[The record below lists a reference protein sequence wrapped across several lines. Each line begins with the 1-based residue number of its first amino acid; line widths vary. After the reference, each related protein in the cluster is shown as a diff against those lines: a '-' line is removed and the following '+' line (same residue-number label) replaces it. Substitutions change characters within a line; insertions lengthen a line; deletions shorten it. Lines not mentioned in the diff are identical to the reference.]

1 MGAATTT
8 AERPEPT
15 LGTLPDPKLGFRETA
30 TRLVHIALL
39 VAPAFAAELAPEG
52 STLWRWAP
60 LLRTLWIGG
69 LLAFAALN
77 ADRLGVRR
85 PAVTYALVP
94 YVNLVAIP
102 LLAWRLVSMHDPY
115 WTGSLYPRRWQ
126 WWHRAGAILGAVL
139 AVGFVVEGVKDS
151 LARERSDG
159 YVVRSGDQ
167 LKGGLLEGL
176 PPTKSGFMGN
186 GTAAASDGEH
196 VWLAMHLS
204 TPTILLVGTD
214 VVTKLPTPALGLA
227 VAGDHLWAVGGG
239 PARSGSFDDTA
250 GWVARIA
257 KDTGKI
263 DGYLWLDDGSPTDAA
278 QVGSELWVSTSDG
291 SVWRLDP
298 RTSRWITRTVLP
310 ERSRKT
316 ANRLSGFAVTDD
328 LVWIGTDALY
338 GIDRDTGNI
347 ERRIEME
354 CCVVDV
360 GGLPDGTVVF
370 AQELRGDDLRGM
382 QRLAMLDVETGL
394 IRPVDL
400 PARSPAKVPS
410 IVGAG
415 LYLPHDDGTVSVLRA
430 ERIDDMTI
438 FTPEPDIG
446 GAGYV
451 VGAVEINGRVQGVR
465 ADGDRPSLVDL
476 GPLLDSFRPIRP

>member
-30 TRLVHIALL
+30 TRLAHIALL

-52 STLWRWAP
+52 SILWRWAP

-69 LLAFAALN
+69 LLAFAARN

-94 YVNLVAIP
+94 YVNLVATP

-115 WTGSLYPRRWQ
+115 WTGSVYPRRWQ
-126 WWHRAGAILGAVL
+126 RWHRAGAILGAVL
-139 AVGFVVEGVKDS
+139 AVGFVVDGVKDS
-151 LARERSDG
+151 LARDRSDG

-167 LKGGLLEGL
+167 LKGGLVDGP
-176 PPTKSGFMGN
+176 PPTTSHVDDSDDEV
-186 GTAAASDGEH
+186 ASDGEH
-196 VWLAMHLS
+196 VWLGWELES
-204 TPTILLVGTD
+204 SRVQLVGTD
-214 VVTKLPTPALGLA
+214 VVTHLPSPALGLA
-227 VAGDHLWAVGGG
+227 VAGDHLWAAGGG
-239 PARSGSFDDTA
+239 TVSYHSSDDTA

-257 KDTGKI
+257 KDTGRI
-263 DGYLWLDDGSPTDAA
+263 EGYLWLEDGRPTDVA
-278 QVGSELWVSTSDG
+278 QVGSELWVATSDG

-310 ERSRKT
+310 EHSR
-316 ANRLSGFAVTDD
+316 NRVYRLSGFAVTDD

-370 AQELRGDDLRGM
+370 AQELGDDDLRGM
-382 QRLAMLDVETGL
+382 QRIAMLDVETGL
-394 IRPVDL
+394 IRPIDL

-415 LYLPHDDGTVSVLRA
+415 LYLPNDDGTVSVLRA
-430 ERIDDMTI
+430 ERDDDSTMLTS
-438 FTPEPDIG
+438 EPNVP

-451 VGAVEINGRVQGVR
+451 VGAVEINGRVQGIR
-465 ADGDRPSLVDL
+465 ADGGKPSLVDL
-476 GPLLDSFRPIRP
+476 GPLLGSFRPIRP